1 MNVDTIVCVALLK
14 NQGQNPG
21 DLVVSG
27 YLKDSI
33 LVQPRVG
40 SQTAVLLR
48 VVQSTEVYIDIQLHI
63 RVRLLWGHGIVW
75 P

>member
-1 MNVDTIVCVALLK
+1 MTPLSARNMNVDTIICVALLK

-33 LVQPRVG
+33 LVQSRVG

-48 VVQSTEVYIDIQLHI
+48 SLRRST
-63 RVRLLWGHGIVW
+63 
-75 P
+75 